1 MELTRRQILKY
12 AGLGLTVPA
21 VSPLLSA
28 CSNDDKSGG
37 SGDGSVKFEGWDYEA
52 ALVQQN
58 VDRFSKAN
66 NIKVNY
72 TPITSAQYVQ
82 KVVAEFTGGGG
93 PDALYVYDDSLAAWV
108 EGDYLQPLDGMPGV
122 DEVYAGIY
130 PGNAEAMTYQGKR
143 YGLPYYTDSNCLI
156 YNSEILAKAGFTKP
170 PASLEE
176 LEAQAVKI
184 KSAGLLEYPI
194 GLPAQL
200 SDTWWAWVWALVFG
214 SGGNMF
220 DDQQAPIMN
229 TSDTVVKDVLTW
241 MQNAANKSKVLD
253 PASLQLL
260 PVPTDNAMKAGRYA
274 YTVGARYAL
283 RDYND
288 PAKSKTAGKMKMAL
302 MPSLDG
308 KEHGTVSNTRLYS
321 LAKDTE
327 VKDDA
332 FKLLTY
338 LGGLG
343 EDKKPYT
350 AKFWFEQRGLGF
362 AYKSM
367 ATDPEV
373 TATLKKFAD
382 PAIYAHLAEI
392 AKPRNVLGVA
402 WYTEFETE
410 MHKVVQG
417 VISNQTQPSAAV
429 ASLAQTAETLKK
441 KYN

>member
-1 MELTRRQILKY
+1 MELNRRQVLKL
-12 AGLGLTVPA
+12 AGLATAGPA
-21 VSPLLSA
+21 LLAA
-28 CSNDDKSGG
+28 CSNDKQAA
-37 SGDGSVKFEGWDYEA
+37 GDGSVKFEGWDYEA
-52 ALVQQN
+52 TLVQQN
-58 VDRFSKAN
+58 LDRFTQAS

-108 EGDYLQPLDGMPGV
+108 EGEYLQPIDGLPGV
-122 DEVYAGIY
+122 DEVYASIF

-156 YNSEILAKAGFTKP
+156 YNAEILSKAGFSKP
-170 PASLEE
+170 PANLEE
-176 LEAQAVKI
+176 LEAQAAKI
-184 KSAGLLEYPI
+184 KSQGLLEHPI

-200 SDTWWAWVWALVFG
+200 SDTWWAWVWGLVFA
-214 SGGNMF
+214 SNGNLF

-229 TSDTVVKDVLTW
+229 TTDTVTKDVLTW
-241 MQNAANKSKVLD
+241 LQNAANKSKVLD

-260 PVPTDNAMKAGRYA
+260 PVPVDNAMKANRYA
-274 YTVGARYAL
+274 FTIGARYAL

-288 PAKSKTAGKMKMAL
+288 PQKSKAAGKMKMAL
-302 MPSLDG
+302 VPSLDG
-308 KEHGTVSNTRLYS
+308 KVHGTISNTRMYG

-338 LGGLG
+338 LGGL
-343 EDKKPYT
+343 DANKQPNT
-350 AKFWFEQRGLGF
+350 AKFWFQERGLGF
-362 AYKSM
+362 AYKDM
-367 ATDPEV
+367 AKDAEV
-373 TATLKKFAD
+373 NASLKKFAD

-392 AKPRNVLGVA
+392 ARPRNVLGVA

-417 VISNQTQPSAAV
+417 VLSNQVQPPAAV

-441 KYN
+441 KYS

>member
-1 MELTRRQILKY
+1 MELNRRQILKY
-12 AGLGLTVPA
+12 AGLGLALPA
-21 VSPLLSA
+21 ASPLLAA
-28 CSNDDKSGG
+28 CSNDKSGS

-58 VDRFSKAN
+58 LDNFTKTSGFKVD
-66 NIKVNY
+66 Y
-72 TPITSAQYVQ
+72 TPITSAQYIQ

-93 PDALYVYDDSLAAWV
+93 ADALYVYDDSLAAWV

-122 DEVYAGIY
+122 DEVYAAIY

-156 YNSEILAKAGFTKP
+156 YNSEILAKAGLTKP

-184 KSAGLLEYPI
+184 KNAGLLQYPI

-214 SGGNMF
+214 SGGNLF

-241 MQNAANKSKVLD
+241 LQDAANKSKVLD

-260 PVPTDNAMKAGRYA
+260 PVPIDNAMKAGRYA
-274 YTVGARYAL
+274 YTIGARYAL

-302 MPSLDG
+302 MPSQDG
-308 KEHGTVSNTRLYS
+308 KEHGTVSNTRLYG

-327 VKDDA
+327 VQDNA

-350 AKFWFEQRGLGF
+350 AKFWFQQRGLGF
-362 AYKSM
+362 AYQSM
-367 ATDPEV
+367 AKDPEV

-382 PAIYAHLAEI
+382 PVIYAHLAEI

-417 VISNQTQPSAAV
+417 VLSNQTQPSAAV

-441 KYN
+441 KYS

>member
-21 VSPLLSA
+21 VSPLLAA
-28 CSNDDKSGG
+28 CSNDKSGG
-37 SGDGSVKFEGWDYEA
+37 AGDGSVKFEGWDYEA

-58 VDRFSKAN
+58 LDNFTKTSNV
-66 NIKVNY
+66 KVNY

-156 YNSEILAKAGFTKP
+156 YNAEILAKAGFSKP

-176 LEAQAVKI
+176 LEAQAAKI
-184 KSAGLLEYPI
+184 KSAGLLDTPI

-214 SGGNMF
+214 SGGNLF

-229 TSDTVVKDVLTW
+229 TTDTVTKDIFTW
-241 MQNAANKSKVLD
+241 LQDATNKSKVLD

-260 PVPTDNAMKAGRYA
+260 PVPVDNAMKAGRYA
-274 YTVGARYAL
+274 FTIGARYAC

-327 VKDDA
+327 VKDNA

-362 AYKSM
+362 AYKAM
-367 ATDPEV
+367 ANDPQV
-373 TATLKKFAD
+373 SAALKKFAD
-382 PAIYAHLAEI
+382 PAVYAHLAEI

-402 WYTEFETE
+402 WYTEFEVE

-441 KYN
+441 KYS